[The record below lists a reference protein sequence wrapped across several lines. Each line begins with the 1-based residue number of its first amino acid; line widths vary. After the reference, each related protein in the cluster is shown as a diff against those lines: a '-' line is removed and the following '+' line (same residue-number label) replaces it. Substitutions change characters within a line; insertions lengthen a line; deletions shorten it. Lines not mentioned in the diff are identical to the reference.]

1 MIELSRG
8 RRRALRRTTFV
19 AVPALLA
26 TLAILHPGA
35 AVSQVDLNDGAVW
48 LTNGLETRLGR
59 YNPTVEELNAGLVT
73 GVPTFDV
80 LQDGMDVLLVERN
93 RIAVVD
99 PAGVA
104 LGAIADVPYDSDVSM
119 AGGTTAVTRPSDGA
133 VFVAPTQGIGA
144 LQVGTGEPALEL
156 GAGGSAVVATSGLVL
171 AVEPGGAVHLLE
183 VGAEDATESS
193 GGNLAGTLGG
203 DIEQITAVGDDVAVL
218 AAGRLHTTRGDVDL
232 SEYGGRL
239 ALQHPGPRADFV
251 LVASTTALLKVPLGG
266 GSPEEIVSGGSG
278 TPSRPVLVGAC
289 AHAAWASPVNG
300 YLMSCQGE
308 EPQVQSLTEIASSDT
323 LVFRVNRDVV
333 VLNDALAGR
342 VWLPMQDPEV
352 REPNWVDI
360 EDSTE
365 DESDEQPEDP
375 TVTPI
380 DPQVECAGTPAPP
393 SAEDDEYG
401 ARPGSTVLLPVIAND
416 AASNCGILVISEFE
430 AIDEAFGTVE
440 LVHGGRA
447 LQLHVT
453 SGATGTAEL
462 TYTVTDGRGDTAP
475 ATGTVRVT
483 VQPEGTNRPP
493 EQYRTGA
500 MVVELGGAATYDVL
514 ADFVD
519 PDGDPLVLLG
529 AVGQSGGTARARG
542 DGLVRFQSDN
552 TTLGRHT
559 ILVTVSDGTE
569 TFTGELFADVRPT
582 GSVAPVIEPIHAVTY
597 VDEPLT
603 LNPLDAVRT
612 ASREPA
618 RLAGVEEVMGLTITS
633 DLPGGAFTV
642 TSRTPGSVYVPFTVT
657 APPQQA
663 TAVARIDILE
673 RPETPEAPVPVPDL
687 ALLPPGGEVTI
698 DPLANDTDTS
708 GGVLVL
714 QSVDVPPDSGLQAAI
729 LDHRLVRFTATR
741 TLEHPVDVTYR
752 VSNGASAALGTV
764 HVQPVPAAVD
774 QQAPVVPD
782 VEATVRT
789 GGVVT
794 IPVLE
799 GAFDPDGDELTLS
812 RELPDAPTGA
822 RGLMFVSGDVLRY
835 QAPDVPTEVAV
846 TFTVSDPMG
855 NKTSGVVTVT
865 VHPSDPETKSPAQP
879 EPLTARVYSGEEVD
893 IPVPLT
899 GIDVD
904 GDGVLLLGPD
914 QTPSKGIVTVGAAD
928 KLVYQAFPG
937 ETGTDTFSYAVE
949 DWTGRRAVA
958 TVRVGI
964 AERPAAPAVV
974 ITRDD
979 EVAIRPGQ
987 SVDVLVLGNDTDTGG
1002 GELTLD
1008 STLQLE
1014 PGVDAQVDGPGVTVN
1029 TTEPGLLQ
1037 ILYTARNERGGQ
1049 GTGMLTVT
1057 VSEDA
1062 PILAPIARDVVVPA
1076 VETLNAAVVEVDV
1089 KAAAQ
1094 NPSGPMSDLE
1104 VLVHESAADVAAV
1117 TSEGKVSVQ
1126 LVDHAQTLPFILRNT
1141 DPEAEGISSY
1151 AFIVVPAL
1159 GDFPPLLRPDAGDLS
1174 VMSGE
1179 PLEIDLEELVQVA
1192 PGRTAIVDDWSTV
1205 QAAKSDGSNLVVDD
1219 GTLRFTSQD
1228 GYAGP
1233 ASISALVSDGPL
1245 DDPTTHSRTLTFPI
1259 TVLAAE
1265 QVPPVFTPSVL
1276 EVAPGDTTS
1285 VDLAVFT
1292 SAPVETAEGAGHF
1305 TYALGD
1311 KPAGFTVDLT
1321 GSTLTVT
1328 AGDTVSRGTVAGIPL
1343 TIEYGGDEPVA
1354 AQVDVRVIASS
1365 RPLARVLTHVVP
1377 DGVEGQPSTVSVLDG
1392 HYNPFDAPLTVLDAV
1407 VETPDSGTA
1416 DVSGSQVT
1424 VRPNMGFIGQMVTR
1438 YTVRDA
1444 TGDLDRVVEG
1454 RIILTVRGVPEAPN
1468 APRVDEPGDGELRV
1482 TWDAPVNNGAPI
1494 DRYRITAVSGGASV
1508 TECVES
1514 TTCVVRGL
1522 TNDVTY
1528 RFTVAAHNDVGWSEE
1543 SPVSGE
1549 GRPDVLPGAP
1559 VNLAVADRG
1568 DTWLSL
1574 TWDAGEN
1581 RGSSITE
1588 YDISLSPPVGGVT
1601 TFSSTTDS
1609 YRAPNLVTGQDYEVK
1624 VCARNNAGPECGPWS
1639 AVVRGRP
1646 ARRPDPPRDVQ
1657 TNLGEFQLGQPST
1670 IVVSWNPPASNGGE
1684 EITEYLVQV
1693 NDEPSATVRGGTTY
1707 TFPGTPGSNYN
1718 ISVSAKNVMGVS
1730 DAATVNG
1737 RVWRRPGAVKNL
1749 TPTAARNRGW
1759 GDGAVTL
1766 RWEAPDPIPGADVDG
1781 YVVRY
1786 GDEMVHTNNREI
1798 TIDGLVAGE
1807 HRFTVTAE
1815 TRHGGDHNSQ
1825 HFEGPA
1831 QEIVPTVTT
1840 APQGLIGDPTVTVV
1854 AAADGVTYTANFSW
1868 SGVVGGTGG
1877 SAVTGYT
1884 YELWAQGGPGMSGTQ
1899 ADATLSVPITRTPDQ
1914 DMTLTVWVVNG
1925 EGTSQGHTFE
1935 TTVRPPDPPPA
1946 SPTVP
1951 AGTIR
1956 QPSSMRR
1963 AL

>member
-80 LQDGMDVLLVERN
+80 LQDGMDVLLVEPN

-104 LGAIADVPYDSDVSM
+104 LGAMADVPYDSDVSM

-156 GAGGSAVVATSGLVL
+156 GAGGAAVVATSGLVL
-171 AVEPGGAVHLLE
+171 AVEPGGAVHRLE
-183 VGAEDATESS
+183 VGAEDAAESS
-193 GGNLAGTLGG
+193 GGTLAGTLGG

-239 ALQHPGPRADFV
+239 ALQQPGPRADFV
-251 LVASTTALLKVPLGG
+251 LVASATALLKVPLGG
-266 GSPEEIVSGGSG
+266 GSPEELVSGGSG

-380 DPQVECAGTPAPP
+380 DPQVECAGNPAPP

-416 AASNCGILVISEFE
+416 AASNCGILVINEFV
-430 AIDEAFGTVE
+430 AIDEAFGTLE

-447 LQLHVT
+447 LQLHVA
-453 SGATGTAEL
+453 SGATGTAEFN
-462 TYTVTDGRGDTAP
+462 YTVTDGRGDTAP

-483 VQPEGTNRPP
+483 AQPEGTNRPP
-493 EQYRTGA
+493 EQQRTGA
-500 MVVELGGAATYDVL
+500 MVVELGGAVTYDVL

-552 TTLGRHT
+552 TTLGRQT

-569 TFTGELFADVRPT
+569 SFTGELFADVRPT
-582 GSVAPVIEPIHAVTY
+582 GSVAPVVEPIHAVTY
-597 VDEPLT
+597 VDEPVT
-603 LNPLDAVRT
+603 LHPLDAVRT
-612 ASREPA
+612 ESRELA
-618 RLAGVEEVMGLTITS
+618 GLAGVEEVMGLTITS
-633 DLPGGAFTV
+633 DLSGGAFTV
-642 TSRTPGSVYVPFTVT
+642 MSRTPGAVYVPFTVT
-657 APPQQA
+657 APPQQS
-663 TAVARIDILE
+663 TGLARIDVLE
-673 RPETPEAPVPVPDL
+673 RPEVPEAPVPVLDL

-714 QSVDVPPDSGLQAAI
+714 QSVDVPADSGLQAAI

-741 TLEHPVDVTYR
+741 TLEQPVEVAYR
-752 VSNGASAALGTV
+752 VSNGSGTALGTV
-764 HVQPVPAAVD
+764 RVQPVPSAAD

-794 IPVLE
+794 IPVLQN
-799 GAFDPDGDELTLS
+799 AFDPDGDELTLS

-822 RGLMFVSGDVLRY
+822 QGLMFVSGNVLRY

-855 NKTSGVVTVT
+855 NKNSGVVTVT

-879 EPLTARVYSGEEVD
+879 EPLTARVYSGESVD

-914 QTPSKGIVTVGAAD
+914 QTPTKGIVTVGAAD
-928 KLVYQAFPG
+928 QLVYEAFPG
-937 ETGTDTFSYAVE
+937 ETGTDTFTYAVE

-964 AERPAAPAVV
+964 AERPPTPAEV

-1008 STLQLE
+1008 STLQLD
-1014 PGVDAQVDGPGVTVN
+1014 PGVDATVEGQRVTVR
-1029 TTEPGLLQ
+1029 TSEPGLLQ

-1076 VETLNAAVVEVDV
+1076 KDTLNAASVEVDV
-1089 KAAAQ
+1089 KAVAQ

-1104 VLVHESAADVAAV
+1104 VLVDPSAADVAAV
-1117 TSEGKVSVQ
+1117 TSTGKVSVQ
-1126 LVDHAQTLPFILRNT
+1126 LGEHAQTLPFILRNT

-1159 GDFPPLLRPDAGDLS
+1159 GDFPPLLRPGADDLT

-1179 PLEIDLEELVQVA
+1179 PLELDLEELVQVA
-1192 PGRTAIVDDWSTV
+1192 PGRSAIVDDWSTV

-1219 GTLRFTSQD
+1219 GTLRFTSQE

-1276 EVAPGDTTS
+1276 EVAPGDTTR

-1292 SAPVETAEGAGHF
+1292 SAPVETADGAGHF

-1311 KPAGFTVDLT
+1311 TPAGFTVDLT
-1321 GSTLTVT
+1321 GSTLSVT
-1328 AGDTVSRGTVAGIPL
+1328 PGDTVSRGTVAGIPL

-1407 VETPDSGTA
+1407 VETPESGTA

-1454 RIILTVRGVPEAPN
+1454 RIILTVRGAPEAPT
-1468 APRVDEPGDGELRV
+1468 APRVDEPGDGTLRV
-1482 TWDAPVNNGAPI
+1482 RWEPPVNNGAPI
-1494 DRYRITAVSGGASV
+1494 DRYRITAVAGGSSV
-1508 TECVES
+1508 TECVETS
-1514 TTCVVRGL
+1514 CVVSGL
-1522 TNDVTY
+1522 TNNVTY
-1528 RFTVAAHNDVGWSEE
+1528 RFTVAAHNAVGWSEE
-1543 SPVSGE
+1543 SPVSGD

-1559 VNLAVADRG
+1559 INLQVDRG
-1568 DTWLSL
+1568 ATHLNVSWSP
-1574 TWDAGEN
+1574 GEN
-1581 RGSSITE
+1581 RGSPITK
-1588 YDISLSPPVGGVT
+1588 YDVQITPAAPGGT
-1601 TFSSTTDS
+1601 TFSTSGQS
-1609 YRAPNLVTGQDYEVK
+1609 YRIEGLTTGQDYEIQ
-1624 VCARNNAGPECGPWS
+1624 VCARNSAGPDCGPWS
-1639 AVVRGRP
+1639 AIVRGRP
-1646 ARRPDPPRDVQ
+1646 ARAPDAPQNVQ

-1670 IVVSWNPPASNGGE
+1670 IVVTWDAPASNGGE
-1684 EITEYLVQV
+1684 PVTEYVVQV
-1693 NDEPSATVRGGTTY
+1693 NSENAVTIPASATRFE
-1707 TFPGTPGSNYN
+1707 FPGTPGRSYD
-1718 ISVSAKNVMGVS
+1718 ISVSARNVMGLS

-1737 RVWRRPGAVKNL
+1737 EVWRRPGAVNNL
-1749 TPTAARNRGW
+1749 QAAVAGGRPWAN
-1759 GDGAVTL
+1759 GAVTL
-1766 RWEAPDPIPGADVDG
+1766 TWSPPDPIPGADVDG

-1786 GDEMVHTNNREI
+1786 GGTTVRTGG
-1798 TIDGLVAGE
+1798 TQLVIDRLPAGQYT
-1807 HRFTVTAE
+1807 FTVTAE
-1815 TRHGGDHNSQ
+1815 TVHGNDHA
-1825 HFEGPA
+1825 EGPGSDTGA
-1831 QEIVPTVTT
+1831 AVTT
-1840 APQGLIGDPTVTVV
+1840 APQGLVGDPRVTVTR
-1854 AAADGVTYTANFSW
+1854 DGAVTTVTFDW
-1868 SGVVGGTGG
+1868 SGVVGSDGG
-1877 SAVTGYT
+1877 SAITGYT
-1884 YELWAQGGPGMSGTQ
+1884 YTLTRRSPTDTTTATQ
-1899 ADATLSVPITRTPDQ
+1899 AEAALTTTMTATPEQ
-1914 DMTLTVWVVNG
+1914 EMTLRVSVRNAN
-1925 EGTSQGHTFE
+1925 GTSAERTFT
-1935 TTVRPPDPPPA
+1935 TTVRAPDPPPV

-1951 AGTIR
+1951 AGTVR